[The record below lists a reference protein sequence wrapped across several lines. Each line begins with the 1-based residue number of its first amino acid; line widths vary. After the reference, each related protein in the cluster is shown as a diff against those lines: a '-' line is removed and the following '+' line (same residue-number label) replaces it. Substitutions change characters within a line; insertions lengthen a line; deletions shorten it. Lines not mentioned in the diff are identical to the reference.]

1 MLKEGLCFSD
11 YMHMLRPEVKVL
23 LPSKMRKPLLSHN
36 SGLFWSLLFQ
46 KTFKYINTFKQGS
59 RPGGVSVNFY
69 NDWLIFFLQK
79 ANLSKLET
87 FSNFMCLASNKQVW
101 HRMLSWGFYLFISF
115 LSFFPDSS
123 PAFLS
128 GKCFIRI
135 FFHHHQHTHPP
146 TRPPSQPAS
155 HPPPPPTTEL

>member
-23 LPSKMRKPLLSHN
+23 LPSRMRKQLLSHN

-46 KTFKYINTFKQGS
+46 NTFKYINTFKQGS
-59 RPGGVSVNFY
+59 RPGCVSVNFY
-69 NDWLIFFLQK
+69 NDWLVFFYKRLICQNWK
-79 ANLSKLET
+79 LSLT
-87 FSNFMCLASNKQVW
+87 LCASQGTNK
-101 HRMLSWGFYLFISF
+101 SGTGCFPGFFYLFIYF
-115 LSFFPDSS
+115 ISFFPESS

-146 TRPPSQPAS
+146 SQPAS
-155 HPPPPPTTEL
+155 HPPPPPTTEP